1 MLPFEVVGHR
11 GAAGYEPE
19 NTLRSFRR
27 AIELGAGWIELD
39 VRMSKDGVLMVMHD
53 ETVDRTTDGTGEV
66 AELTLNELK
75 RLDAGKGEKIPMLQ
89 EVIDLAK
96 GKAKVDIEIKSKGIE
111 PDVVDMIEKNGI
123 VRKCMVSSFKA
134 DIIKKVKELNED
146 VKTAIITSKVPEDVV
161 KYIGSIVK
169 ETGTDAIMASKKV
182 TDGRLVG
189 VAHKKGL
196 EVGIWNADTPDE
208 IRLYADMGP
217 DYLCSNYPDLI
228 WKHSILSRPA

>member
-11 GAAGYEPE
+11 GAAGHEPE

-27 AIELGAGWIELD
+27 AIELGADWIELD

-66 AELTLNELK
+66 AMLTLNELK

-96 GKAKVDIEIKSKGIE
+96 GKAKIDIEIKNKGIE
-111 PDVVDMIEKNGI
+111 RDVVDIIDRNGI
-123 VRKCMVSSFKA
+123 VRKCMVSSFKP

-146 VKTAIITSKVPEDVV
+146 IKTAVITSKVPEDKAGYVD
-161 KYIGSIVK
+161 SIMK
-169 ETGTDAIMASKKV
+169 ETGADAIMASKKV
-182 TDGRLVG
+182 TDAVLVSI
-189 VAHKKGL
+189 VHKKGL
-196 EVGIWNADTPDE
+196 EIGIWNADTPAE
-208 IRLYADMGP
+208 IRLYADMSP

-228 WKHSILSRPA
+228 LKHSILSRPA